1 MLDLRR
7 SLMELPITER
17 KKVLAE
23 QAEELSVH
31 YSATRKERISRQG
44 GRIYDYDSE
53 DNAPSSADSDKPV
66 GEEGSRTE
74 DL

>member
-1 MLDLRR
+1 
-7 SLMELPITER
+7 MELPITER

-44 GRIYDYDSE
+44 GRIYDYAPE
-53 DNAPSSADSDKPV
+53 ENAPTSNDSDKPV
-66 GEEGSRTE
+66 GEEGSRTG

>member
-1 MLDLRR
+1 
-7 SLMELPITER
+7 MELPITER

-23 QAEELSVH
+23 QAEELS

-66 GEEGSRTE
+66 GEERSRTE